1 MLSRFSQVSFLTATV
16 LFATVPVHK
25 AGAWGTSGPI
35 PAFFSVQPTTAQ
47 TQSTD
52 GQWQQFSSP
61 EGGFSI
67 LMPEKPQEFM
77 RRSPSHPQMALRV
90 LTAAQKSP
98 PIAFTI
104 NYSLTDV
111 VMTNPSDPAGLTHAP
126 ALNFLTVSAMK

>member
-16 LFATVPVHK
+16 LFATVPFHK
-25 AGAWGTSGPI
+25 AGAWGTSGSI
-35 PAFFSVQPTTAQ
+35 PAFFLVQATTAQ

-67 LMPEKPQEFM
+67 LMPGKPQEFM
-77 RRSPSHPQMALRV
+77 RGSPSNPQMV
-90 LTAAQKSP
+90 LTAVQKSP

-104 NYSLTDV
+104 NYNLTDIV
-111 VMTNPSDPAGLTHAP
+111 LTNPSDPSRVDARP
-126 ALNFLTVSAMK
+126 SP